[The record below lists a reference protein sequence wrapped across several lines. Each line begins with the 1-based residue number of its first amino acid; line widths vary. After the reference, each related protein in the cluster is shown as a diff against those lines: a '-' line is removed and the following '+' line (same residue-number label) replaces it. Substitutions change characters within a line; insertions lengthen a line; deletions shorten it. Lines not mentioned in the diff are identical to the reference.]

1 MLLYKKSKMR
11 CILVIVLI
19 ISLYKVSNA
28 DIGKETGLKIP
39 RYISIKSNDAN
50 IRIGPS
56 KNYPIVL
63 KYIKKNYPLKII
75 EEYQEWRK
83 VEDFEK
89 NTGWIHK
96 SLISGKRTGLIL
108 SDNYGEIKVLN
119 TIDGIAIGSVGKY
132 NIILI
137 NKCKIN
143 WCSIS
148 INEHKGWIKK
158 KNIWGIE
165 KNEIYK
171 ISFYQNI
178 IDFYWGSIN
187 YLQNVSKK
195 F

>member
-1 MLLYKKSKMR
+1 MK

-19 ISLYKVSNA
+19 ISLYKVSYA
-28 DIGKETGLKIP
+28 EIGKETGLKIP
-39 RYISIKSNDAN
+39 RYISVKSNDAN

-63 KYIKKNYPLKII
+63 KFIKKNYPLKII
-75 EEYQEWRK
+75 EEYKEWRK

-89 NTGWIHK
+89 NTGWMHK
-96 SLISGKRTGLIL
+96 SLISGKRTGMIL
-108 SDNYGEIKVLN
+108 SDNYKEIRVLN
-119 TIDGIAIGSVGKY
+119 SIDGSAIGSIGKN
-132 NIILI
+132 NIVLI

-143 WCSIS
+143 WCSIT
-148 INEHKGWIKK
+148 INDYKGWIKK

-171 ISFYQNI
+171 ISFYQI
-178 IDFYWGSIN
+178 FIDFYWKSIN
-187 YLQNVSKK
+187 YLKIFIMKYWKN